1 MEDTTY
7 SVRIYKTEARKNAA
21 GKVTSYR
28 VEWATGGKRWRS
40 TFQKSAQAD
49 AYRSK
54 LLIAAREGEPFSLLT
69 GEPVSWNRAKRPEM
83 SWYDFACKF
92 ADFKWK
98 AASAKYRQDIAR
110 ALTAATPAMF
120 ASSKGKPADLDLRTA
135 MRRWGFN
142 TKQRAEASEETA
154 EVLAWLSK
162 NTHPVSALA
171 EAAVVRALLDAA
183 TSRLN
188 GKPAATSTIRRH
200 KTILQNALDYAV
212 ELKLL
217 DANPIKALRWKP
229 PRVTYEVD
237 KRSVVNHAQARR
249 LLAEVAAQKPSGR
262 RLVAFFAIIYY
273 AGLRPEEVVKLA
285 GDNVT
290 LPELVTNPETGE
302 LEEPADDWGELHL
315 AGAAPFAGREWTD
328 DGSLREERAL
338 KHRADGETRT
348 VPCPPALTRIL
359 RAHLAEF
366 GTGPGDRLF
375 TGVRGGELPGITY
388 RRVWAKAREKALT
401 KQEAQSP
408 LARRIYDLRHACVST
423 WLNAGVPAT
432 QVAEWAGHS
441 VEVLLRIYAKCVV
454 GQDAVARQ
462 RIDQALRDDQRDP

>member
-1 MEDTTY
+1 M
-7 SVRIYKTEARKNAA
+7 
-21 GKVTSYR
+21 
-28 VEWATGGKRWRS
+28 
-40 TFQKSAQAD
+40 
-49 AYRSK
+49 
-54 LLIAAREGEPFSLLT
+54 L
-69 GEPVSWNRAKRPEM
+69 
-83 SWYDFACKF
+83 
-92 ADFKWK
+92 
-98 AASAKYRQDIAR
+98 
-110 ALTAATPAMF
+110 

-162 NTHPVSALA
+162 NTRPVSALA
-171 EAAVVRALLDAA
+171 EAAAVRALLNAA

-188 GKPAATSTIRRH
+188 GKQAATSTIRRH

-217 DANPIKALRWKP
+217 EANPIKALKWKP

-237 KRSVVNHAQARR
+237 KRSVVNHVQARR
-249 LLAEVAAQKPSGR
+249 LLAEVEAQKPSGK

-285 GDNVT
+285 EDNVT
-290 LPELVTNPETGE
+290 LPDLVRNPETGK
-302 LEEPADDWGELHL
+302 LEEPADDWGELHF

-338 KHRADGETRT
+338 KHRAEGETRT

-366 GTGPGDRLF
+366 GIKPGERLF
-375 TGVRGGELPGITY
+375 TGVHGGELPGITC

-401 KQEAQSP
+401 RQEAQSP
-408 LARRIYDLRHACVST
+408 LAKRIYDLRHACVST

-454 GQDAVARQ
+454 GQDTVARQ
-462 RIDQALRDDQRDP
+462 RIDQALSDDQHDP